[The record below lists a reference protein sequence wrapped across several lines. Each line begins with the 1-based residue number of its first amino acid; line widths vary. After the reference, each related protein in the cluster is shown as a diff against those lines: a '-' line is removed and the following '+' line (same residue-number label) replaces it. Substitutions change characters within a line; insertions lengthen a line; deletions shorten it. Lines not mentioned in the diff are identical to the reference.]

1 DNLAL
6 LKILHE
12 LLTLLRTCFF
22 EDGAARNH
30 DVPAAP
36 VHLQYLE
43 LLGDVHQRSD
53 IADRTNI
60 DLRPRQERHSPVQ
73 IYCEAAL
80 DLVEYDALHFFA
92 AVEGLLQ
99 LAPALFAARLVAR
112 QHGLAK
118 GVLNTLKIDFDLIAD
133 LEIGLPSGPGKFPKR
148 HTSFG
153 LQTDIDDGKFLFD
166 ADDLSLDDGTFL
178 KISAAKAFVEQFG
191 E

>member
-1 DNLAL
+1 
-6 LKILHE
+6 
-12 LLTLLRTCFF
+12 
-22 EDGAARNH
+22 
-30 DVPAAP
+30 
-36 VHLQYLE
+36 
-43 LLGDVHQRSD
+43 
-53 IADRTNI
+53 
-60 DLRPRQERHSPVQ
+60 
-73 IYCEAAL
+73 
-80 DLVEYDALHFFA
+80 
-92 AVEGLLQ
+92 
-99 LAPALFAARLVAR
+99 RLVAR

-191 E
+191 EVFRRGCCSGSHGVSCLRCAGGWNGVPNARAEGPADLRRPLGIQDGRRKIPCFWNDGSVRRALRKGSSGASVLQH